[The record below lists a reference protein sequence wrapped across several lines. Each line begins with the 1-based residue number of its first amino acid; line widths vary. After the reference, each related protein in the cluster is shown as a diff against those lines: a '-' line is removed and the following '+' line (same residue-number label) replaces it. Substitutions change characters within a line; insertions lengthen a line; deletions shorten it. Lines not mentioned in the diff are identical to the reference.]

1 VEVAIYINRH
11 VFVWLSPGQNVSAGR
26 NASSE
31 KFFGWLIF
39 KQDLHF
45 CVKIQVFEAFLGLIF
60 AGVFG
65 GQKRFNED
73 RFHFRSWRQLWR
85 ARRRAQ

>member
-26 NASSE
+26 KAASGE
-31 KFFGWLIF
+31 FFGWQIF

-45 CVKIQVFEAFLGLIF
+45 CVKIQGFEAFLGLVF
-60 AGVFG
+60 AGC
-65 GQKRFNED
+65 
-73 RFHFRSWRQLWR
+73 L
-85 ARRRAQ
+85 RRAETFLRGCKSVGKSSF